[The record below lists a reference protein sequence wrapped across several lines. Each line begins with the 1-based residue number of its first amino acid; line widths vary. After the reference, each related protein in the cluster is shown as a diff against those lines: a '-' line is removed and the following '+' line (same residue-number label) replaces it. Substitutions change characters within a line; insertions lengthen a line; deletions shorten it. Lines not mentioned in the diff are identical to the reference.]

1 MGNEKRRAPRHSAAL
16 REEQTSRRRR
26 EPLNDQ
32 YYYEEPPRGWSGDFE
47 DISSYSSDRKR
58 REDQRTLRQ
67 QQRSTSQPPRKTKKK
82 RGGAGR
88 KAGLALLVVLVLVGA
103 GCLYVFGFLLRGL
116 TVTSISDDPSAL
128 GIQAGAF
135 SDPQIQN
142 IALFGVDAREEDD
155 DTGRSDSLMILTVDK
170 RHNKLKLTSILRDS
184 EVQIEGYGSDK
195 ITHAYAYG
203 GPELAIKTLNQNFYL
218 DIQDYVTVN
227 FFQMAK
233 IVDAFG
239 GVDLTITE
247 DEMHEINNNLTAL
260 YLESEDF
267 SLSDSDYLH
276 EYGEVHL
283 TGKQAV
289 AYARIRHLDSDN
301 VRASRQQQVLEAL
314 VQSLKQKNP
323 LEYLIIAPQ
332 ILPMCETSL
341 SFGDIL
347 PMAPFLLSG
356 FTMETLS
363 IPGEEEGAYGDYN
376 DAGAWVYRYD
386 TAAAT
391 QHISRFIYEEE
402 SPY

>member
-1 MGNEKRRAPRHSAAL
+1 MGNEKRRAPRHSAAP

-128 GIQAGAF
+128 GIQAGVF

-283 TGKQAV
+283 TK
-289 AYARIRHLDSDN
+289 SDRSH
-301 VRASRQQQVLEAL
+301 VVL
-314 VQSLKQKNP
+314 
-323 LEYLIIAPQ
+323 
-332 ILPMCETSL
+332 
-341 SFGDIL
+341 
-347 PMAPFLLSG
+347 
-356 FTMETLS
+356 
-363 IPGEEEGAYGDYN
+363 
-376 DAGAWVYRYD
+376 
-386 TAAAT
+386 
-391 QHISRFIYEEE
+391 
-402 SPY
+402 